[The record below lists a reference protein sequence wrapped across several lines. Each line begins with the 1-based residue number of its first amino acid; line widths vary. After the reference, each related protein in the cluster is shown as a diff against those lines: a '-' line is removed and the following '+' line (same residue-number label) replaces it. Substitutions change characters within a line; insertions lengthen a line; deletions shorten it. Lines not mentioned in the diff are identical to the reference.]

1 MVMFGKNTNITPGLL
16 AACAGILLLFT
27 ACETTQ
33 PPVVSSPD
41 TLTSVPVGNIPIAL
55 PDNPADRIEL
65 GVSHLNDAEY
75 FQINQMDCKVLVVEV
90 FDFYCHVCQSSA
102 ENLNILHS
110 NLSVPPF
117 DSKVCMMGIGKENT
131 AFETDT
137 FRRNLHVAFPMLP
150 DPSALFAQAIPV
162 TRTPH
167 VMILRKDG
175 HDYQI
180 IQQKIGY
187 FSREDVE
194 HFTEL
199 IISITTQ

>member
-1 MVMFGKNTNITPGLL
+1 MIGNRIKHPIGLL
-16 AACAGILLLFT
+16 ATYVGMLLLLPG
-27 ACETTQ
+27 CETTR
-33 PPVVSSPD
+33 SPD
-41 TLTSVPVGNIPIAL
+41 VNNTHTLISVPIGNIPITL
-55 PDNPADRIEL
+55 PDNPKDRMEL
-65 GVSHLNDAEY
+65 GLSHQDEAEH

-110 NLSVPPF
+110 NLSIPPF
-117 DSKVCMMGIGKENT
+117 DTQVCMMGIGKENT
-131 AFETDT
+131 ALETDT

-180 IQQKIGY
+180 VQQKVGY

-194 HFTEL
+194 RFTEL

>member
-1 MVMFGKNTNITPGLL
+1 M
-16 AACAGILLLFT
+16 LLLMSG
-27 ACETTQ
+27 CETT
-33 PPVVSSPD
+33 PSPD
-41 TLTSVPVGNIPIAL
+41 MDNTNTLISVPIGNIPIAL
-55 PDNPADRIEL
+55 PDNPSDRLEL

-75 FQINQMDCKVLVVEV
+75 FQINQMNCKVLVVEV

-117 DSKVCMMGIGKENT
+117 DSDVCMMGIGKENT
-131 AFETDT
+131 AMETDT
-137 FRRNLHVAFPMLP
+137 FRRKLHVSFPMLP

-180 IQQKIGY
+180 VQQKIGY

-199 IISITTQ
+199 IVSITTQ